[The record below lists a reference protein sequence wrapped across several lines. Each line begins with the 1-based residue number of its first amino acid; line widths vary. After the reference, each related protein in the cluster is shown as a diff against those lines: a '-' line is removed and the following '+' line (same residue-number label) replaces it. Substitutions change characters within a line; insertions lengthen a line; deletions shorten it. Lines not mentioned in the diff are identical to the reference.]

1 MISLSDRLKPWEVI
15 ESRLR
20 AAAAA
25 DLVLAVYN
33 PASKSRTWQVASMRD
48 VLLEH
53 RDPATPVVLGRDVG
67 GAGNPCGS
75 PPWASST
82 PPWWTCVPY

>member
-1 MISLSDRLKPWEVI
+1 
-15 ESRLR
+15 
-20 AAAAA
+20 
-25 DLVLAVYN
+25 

-67 GAGNPCGS
+67 GAGESVRVTTLGELDPTVVDMRTLLIIGS
-75 PPWASST
+75 SQTQWQDTDSGPQVFT
-82 PPWWTCVPY
+82 PRRYPAR